1 MICCHFPVFCYTMLL
16 VLLMFLPSLSWCV
29 HRAMAGDATLSEHY
43 AFCGMQHI
51 FDKHKDASEPSII
64 PGTCHHMVTF
74 LSFSLPPCP
83 VMSIQFAND
92 DKTRLA
98 TASRDGTLSVFNLT
112 SDPPSLACTLR
123 GHTGAVNGRSANS
136 MYELFLFIRQW
147 GTLSDN
153 GENCQEMRGSGEECE
168 VIGNIVWQ

>member
-1 MICCHFPVFCYTMLL
+1 MLPLSCFLLL
-16 VLLMFLPSLSWCV
+16 VLLMFLPSLPWCV

-64 PGTCHHMVTF
+64 PGTWHHMVTF
-74 LSFSLPPCP
+74 LPSPLPSPLPSTLPSPLPSPLPPCP

-136 MYELFLFIRQW
+136 LCELFLFTR
-147 GTLSDN
+147 
-153 GENCQEMRGSGEECE
+153 R
-168 VIGNIVWQ
+168 